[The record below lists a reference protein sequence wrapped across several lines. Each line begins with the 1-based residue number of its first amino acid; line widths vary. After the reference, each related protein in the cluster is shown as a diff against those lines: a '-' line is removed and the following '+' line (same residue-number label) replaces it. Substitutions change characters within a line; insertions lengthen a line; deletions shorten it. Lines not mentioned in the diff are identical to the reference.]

1 MVISGGIVALGL
13 GGLAA
18 YPATADTSL
27 CGTTISE
34 DLTLIEDLDCLGRD
48 GGAAISVMGSSC
60 QTKSVNTLGTRGRG
74 GRCQEGSAM
83 AQPFS

>member
-27 CGTTISE
+27 CGTTIS
-34 DLTLIEDLDCLGRD
+34 EDLDCLGRD